1 MHQRG
6 KSCES
11 KSSLRWKWLQI
22 CWHLKMKWKFI
33 FAQQN
38 VFSNQDDFIGWLVD
52 LGIRFIKNQIFLCII
67 LILYSAISIHPQS
80 TITAKQE
87 GWNDKR
93 MWIILVKYSRNSTGK
108 EKFSMKKIQVS
119 NLWERPTFTLLWF
132 CYLKWFQILSKNELV
147 HLLLIF

>member
-1 MHQRG
+1 MKAKAVWDGSGCRYVDTL
-6 KSCES
+6 KWNES
-11 KSSLRWKWLQI
+11 LFLHSRMYLAI
-22 CWHLKMKWKFI
+22 KMI
-33 FAQQN
+33 L
-38 VFSNQDDFIGWLVD
+38 LV
-52 LGIRFIKNQIFLCII
+52 RFIKNQIFLCII

-132 CYLKWFQILSKNELV
+132 CYLKWFHILSKNELV